1 MAKKKRS
8 KKAARPNVKARTKP
22 KPKRRT
28 RQKRIAGQ
36 QAKSGT
42 HTDKNKFRNVDIS
55 IGAVKHH
62 IAVARHGLENQ
73 LKDQMLRQY
82 NATTK
87 TAKRK
92 IGKKIAELK
101 SKINKLK

>member
-1 MAKKKRS
+1 MAKKKHS
-8 KKAARPNVKARTKP
+8 KKPQRPVKKKAR
-22 KPKRRT
+22 
-28 RQKRIAGQ
+28 KRITGMP
-36 QAKSGT
+36 KKTRPRSRR
-42 HTDKNKFRNVDIS
+42 RNTK
-55 IGAVKHH
+55 IGSVTQH
-62 IAVARHGLENQ
+62 IAIARRGLEER

-101 SKINKLK
+101 SKIHKLK

>member
-1 MAKKKRS
+1 MAKKKKA
-8 KKAARPNVKARTKP
+8 KKAASRKPRKAQARKRITGIKP
-22 KPKRRT
+22 KPRKRS
-28 RQKRIAGQ
+28 AG
-36 QAKSGT
+36 ARSRPRPRSVK
-42 HTDKNKFRNVDIS
+42 
-55 IGAVKHH
+55 IGSVTQH
-62 IAVARHGLENQ
+62 IAIARHGLENQ

-101 SKINKLK
+101 SKIHKLK